1 MKIKQ
6 SHGISVLGVLVAV
19 SILAA
24 MGAAMGVLVATN
36 QDIRSQQYYADQS
49 FASAQAGLELVLG
62 LEYNN
67 INPCELI
74 ARNLLGDSLLGNSI
88 SVNRTSG
95 RIYISG
101 TKGSSSTNLSILDPH
116 PPNNALILL
125 IDTSNA
131 KDASNGAPPKKLTGI
146 TFQLQPGCG
155 GPVTI
160 TSMVVSWTPPPGGD
174 DDDDD
179 NKVQQIKFDGSNI
192 YSATGSGGKE
202 SGEMINTTDVTIADA
217 SVHTMDFIRWKEDI
231 QNRLYTIQFNF
242 IDGSTKTVTV
252 DTR

>member
-1 MKIKQ
+1 MKRQ
-6 SHGISVLGVLVAV
+6 YNRGVSVLGIVIAV
-19 SILAA
+19 MILAA
-24 MGAAMGVLVATN
+24 MGAGMGVLVSTN
-36 QDIRSQQYYADQS
+36 QDMRSQQYYSDQS

-67 INPCELI
+67 VNPCDPI

-88 SVNRTSG
+88 AVNRANN
-95 RIYISG
+95 RIYITG
-101 TKGSSSTNLSILDPH
+101 MKGSGATNLSIVDPH

-125 IDTSNA
+125 IDTGNA

-146 TFQLQPGCG
+146 TFQLTPGCG

-174 DDDDD
+174 DDD
-179 NKVQQIKFDGSNI
+179 NKVQQIKFDGGNI

-202 SGEMINTTDVTIADA
+202 SGDLINTADVTIADA
-217 SVHTMDFIRWKEDI
+217 SVHTMDFIRWKDDI

-242 IDGSTKTVTV
+242 IDGSNKTVTV

>member
-1 MKIKQ
+1 MGIRR
-6 SHGISVLGVLVAV
+6 SRGISVLGILVAV
-19 SILAA
+19 TILAA
-24 MGAAMGVLVATN
+24 MGAAMGALVATN
-36 QDIRSQQYYADQS
+36 QDVRSQQYYADQS

-88 SVNRTSG
+88 SVNRASG
-95 RIYISG
+95 RIYITG
-101 TKGSSSTNLSILDPH
+101 TKGSSSTNVSILDPH

-125 IDTSNA
+125 IDTGNA

-160 TSMVVSWTPPPGGD
+160 ISMEVSWTSPSGD

-179 NKVQQIKFDGSNI
+179 NKVQQIKFDGGNI
-192 YSATGSGGKE
+192 YNATGSSGKE
-202 SGEMINTTDVTIADA
+202 SGDLINTTDVTIADA
-217 SVHTMDFIRWKEDI
+217 SVHTMDFIRWKDDI
-231 QNRLYTIQFNF
+231 QNRLYTITFNF